1 MGVEVDQGQIEQL
14 LLNLYVNAWHAMS
27 GGEISSS
34 RPRTSTSMN
43 LMSDPMSQ
51 TRRYV
56 KVSVTDTG
64 TGMDKNTL
72 NRVFEPFFTTRDK
85 SRGSGLGLAS
95 AYGIIRNHEG
105 FIGVY
110 SEVGKGTTF
119 NVYLPASDKSAHV
132 GEERTKSDMVK
143 GTERVLLIDD
153 EDMIIDIGSQ
163 ILNVLGYKV
172 MAARSG
178 EEAVELFGSHKDE
191 IDLVILDMIMPGISG
206 AETYERIRGLDRNIK
221 VILSSGYSLNEDAA
235 QIMKR
240 GCNGFIQKPFQ
251 PGELSLKIRQILDA

>member
-1 MGVEVDQGQIEQL
+1 
-14 LLNLYVNAWHAMS
+14 
-27 GGEISSS
+27 
-34 RPRTSTSMN
+34 
-43 LMSDPMSQ
+43 
-51 TRRYV
+51 
-56 KVSVTDTG
+56 
-64 TGMDKNTL
+64 MDKNTL